1 MKKKKIIIFM
11 PSIEGGG
18 VEKNLFIVTNYLSKK
33 IKNLFLITV
42 SKRYKNKFNREVKL
56 ITPTFNFWD
65 HFGRRIKYLIA
76 ILLLIKEILRNK
88 NCIVFSFQANIY
100 CIIVCKL
107 LFVKVIT
114 RSNSAP
120 IGWSQNNLKRI
131 IYKFFLN
138 KADKIMVNSNEFKKD
153 LKKEFNV
160 NSTCIYNPL
169 NVEEILKK
177 SKQKSKKYFNSKK
190 NLKILNIGRYT
201 DQKDQLTLLKSLNLL
216 KEKLDYEA
224 IIVGRGE
231 KKTELENFIKKN
243 KLNKNVKLI
252 NFLKNPYTII
262 KQSEVFVLSS
272 LYEGL
277 PNVILESLTLKKMI
291 ISTDCRTGP
300 KEILLN
306 GKGGLLCKVGD
317 HKDIAEKILF
327 YANNKKKCEKL
338 LNFAINNLSR
348 FDYNENLKKYFNLL
362 F

>member
-1 MKKKKIIIFM
+1 MEKKKIIIFM

-42 SKRYKNKFNREVKL
+42 SKKYKNKFNRKVQL

-65 HFGRRIKYLIA
+65 HFGRRVKYLIA
-76 ILLLIKEILRNK
+76 IFLLIKEILKNK

-100 CIIVCKL
+100 CIIICKL

-120 IGWSQNNLKRI
+120 IGWSRNNLKRI

-138 KADKIMVNSNEFKKD
+138 KADKIMVNSIEFKKD

-216 KEKLDYEA
+216 KGKLDYEA

-243 KLNKNVKLI
+243 KLNKNIKLI
-252 NFLKNPYTII
+252 NFLKNPYTIM

-272 LYEGL
+272 SYEGL

-291 ISTDCRTGP
+291 ISTNCRTGP

-317 HKDIAEKILF
+317 YKDIAEKILF
-327 YANNKKKCEKL
+327 YVNNKKKCKKM
-338 LNFAINNLSR
+338 LNIGINNLSR
-348 FDYNENLKKYFNLL
+348 FDYDENLKKYFNLL
-362 F
+362 L